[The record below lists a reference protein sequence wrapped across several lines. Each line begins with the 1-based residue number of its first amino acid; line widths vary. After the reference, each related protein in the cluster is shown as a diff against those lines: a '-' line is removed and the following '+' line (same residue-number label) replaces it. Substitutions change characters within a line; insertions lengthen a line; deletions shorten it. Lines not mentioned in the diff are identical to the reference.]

1 MRVVIGEDEAL
12 LREGLS
18 LVLASCGFEVAETA
32 GDAQTLIAHVRRLAP
47 DLVITDIRMP
57 PGYADEGLRA
67 ALEIR
72 AAMPSTPIVV
82 LSQHLQRR
90 VAIELVAGHPGG
102 VGYLLK
108 QRIADIATF
117 CADLRRVQA
126 GGMVLDPEVVSLM
139 VARAR
144 AGHEGL
150 RQLTARQQ
158 EVLTLMAAGRSNL
171 SIARALSLT
180 ERSVIQHVSNI
191 YTRLGLPPNDDD
203 HRRVLAVVRH
213 LSAPDHP

>member
-1 MRVVIGEDEAL
+1 
-12 LREGLS
+12 
-18 LVLASCGFEVAETA
+18 
-32 GDAQTLIAHVRRLAP
+32 
-47 DLVITDIRMP
+47 
-57 PGYADEGLRA
+57 
-67 ALEIR
+67 
-72 AAMPSTPIVV
+72 MPSTPIVL

-90 VAIELVAGHPGG
+90 VAIQLVAGYPGG

-139 VARAR
+139 VTRAQ
-144 AGHEGL
+144 AGHESL

-158 EVLTLMAAGRSNL
+158 EVLALMAEGRSNA

-180 ERSVIQHVSNI
+180 ERAVIQHVSNI
-191 YTRLGLPPNDDD
+191 YTQLGLPPSDDE
-203 HRRVLAVVRH
+203 HRRVLAVVRY
-213 LSAPDHP
+213 LSQ

>member
-18 LVLASCGFEVAETA
+18 LVLASCGFEVAGTV
-32 GDAQTLIAHVRRLAP
+32 GDAQTLIDQVRRLTP

-72 AAMPSTPIVV
+72 RTMPCTPVVV

-90 VAIELVAGHPGG
+90 VAVQLAAGQPGG
-102 VGYLLK
+102 IGYLLK
-108 QRIADIATF
+108 QRIADIPTF

-126 GGMVLDPEVVSLM
+126 GGTVLDPEVVSLM

-144 AGHEGL
+144 AEHEGL

-158 EVLTLMAAGRSNL
+158 EVLALMAAGRSNL
-171 SIARALSLT
+171 SIAQALSLA

-191 YTRLGLPPNDDD
+191 YTQLGLPPNNDD
-203 HRRVLAVVRH
+203 HRRVLAVVRY
-213 LSAPDHP
+213 LSQ